1 MLVVLD
7 TETEKLINPSKL
19 WLVVLKEVESGKLHI
34 FRNLHSDPQARA
46 SLQKLFLSIT
56 GVIGHNIIGFDY
68 DVLLR
73 LAGVTIDPAQ
83 VIDTL
88 IVDRLLN
95 SYSNKDHSLE
105 GIGERLGYQKLKF
118 SDFSAY
124 SLEMEEYC
132 IRDVE
137 VAYRYYL
144 STKPFLFSPKWKES
158 LRLEHNIAFVCQEM
172 TTNGFAFDLPKAKE
186 IYKEITTKLQTL
198 DQELAVAFPPKPVF
212 IKEITPRETKHGTLH
227 QGDFRWLGVGDKDLT
242 PFTPGIPFSRVE
254 FEAFNP
260 GSPKQIVERLNQAG
274 WTPYEKTKGHIQAER
289 DRDHEKLDYYATYG
303 WKVSEDNLRTLP
315 DYSQTERLLNFCQ
328 VQITEKSIISI
339 IGDAIKNASQKNNE
353 NVIIPI
359 KNITESL
366 QGNNTTSTK
375 NDIEVTNFKQNMEL
389 ACKIMIECSP
399 NKTDA
404 AKFVKDNIPLWS
416 IIVTPQGVFVD
427 CSATIAISPWVGL
440 KNIETLQKNISTL
453 KSASK
458 LVERLL
464 LDSRRSTLEEWFTS
478 FSDYDNRI
486 HGRFHHI
493 GAWTHRM
500 SHSGPNMANIPA
512 GDSPYATEMRSLW
525 TVDEGNWLVGVDA
538 DGIQLRI
545 LAHYMNDIRFTQAL
559 VKGRKEDGTDAHT
572 LNQKALGEVCRSRD
586 DAKTF
591 IYAFLLGAGV
601 LKISQILGCTFEEA
615 RDARDRFIE
624 ANPGLAELKEHII
637 PRDAA
642 RGYFIGLDGRA
653 VMCDSEHLMLAG
665 YLQNGEAIVMKKAN
679 LIWRKNLR
687 LEGINFKQVNFVHD
701 EWQTEII
708 GTHDDAVKAAK
719 IQADSIREAGQLL
732 NLRCPLEGS
741 ILNSHKQLA
750 IGRNWAETH

>member
-1 MLVVLD
+1 MFVVVD
-7 TETEKLINPSKL
+7 TETEKLINPTKL
-19 WLVVLKEVESGKLHI
+19 WLVVLKEVESGKLHV
-34 FRNLHSDPQARA
+34 FRNLHSDSQARA

-68 DVLLR
+68 DVLHR
-73 LAGVTIDPAQ
+73 LAGIAIDPSI

-88 IVDRLLN
+88 VVDRLLN

-118 SDFSAY
+118 SDFSQY
-124 SLEMEEYC
+124 SKEMEDYC

-137 VAYRYYL
+137 VTYRYYL
-144 STKPFLFSPKWKES
+144 SIYPFLSSLKWKDS
-158 LRLEHNIAFVCQEM
+158 LRLEHNIAFISQEM

-227 QGDFRWLGVGDKDLT
+227 RGDFRWLCDPDLT
-242 PFTPGIPFSRVE
+242 SFTPGASFSRFE
-254 FEAFNP
+254 FEPFNP
-260 GSPKQIVERLNQAG
+260 SSPKQIVERLNEAG

-289 DRDHEKLDYYATYG
+289 DRDLERLAYYRTYG
-303 WKVSEDNLRTLP
+303 WKVSDDNLRTLP
-315 DYSQTERLLNFCQ
+315 E
-328 VQITEKSIISI
+328 
-339 IGDAIKNASQKNNE
+339 DAPE
-353 NVIIPI
+353 
-359 KNITESL
+359 
-366 QGNNTTSTK
+366 
-375 NDIEVTNFKQNMEL
+375 
-389 ACKIMIECSP
+389 
-399 NKTDA
+399 A
-404 AKFVKDNIPLWS
+404 AR
-416 IIVTPQGVFVD
+416 
-427 CSATIAISPWVGL
+427 
-440 KNIETLQKNISTL
+440 
-453 KSASK
+453 K

-464 LDSRRSTLEEWFTS
+464 LDSRRSTLEEWFNAYS
-478 FSDYDNRI
+478 PHDKRI

-545 LAHYMNDIRFTQAL
+545 LAHYMNDIRFTEAL
-559 VKGRKEDGTDAHT
+559 VNGRKEDGTDAHT

-615 RDARDRFIE
+615 KEARDRFIE

-679 LIWRKNLR
+679 LIWRSNLR
-687 LEGINFKQVNFVHD
+687 LEGIDFKQVNFVHD